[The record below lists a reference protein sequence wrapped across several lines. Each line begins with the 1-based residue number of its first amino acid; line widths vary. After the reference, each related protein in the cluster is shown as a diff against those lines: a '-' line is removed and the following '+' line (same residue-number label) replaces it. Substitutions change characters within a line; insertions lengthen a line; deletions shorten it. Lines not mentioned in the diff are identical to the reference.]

1 MNYIVYLT
9 LNKINNKFYIGVH
22 QTTDL
27 AFDGYLGCGI
37 YANKPKTYKKC
48 ETPIKAAVS
57 KYGPK
62 NFHRIT
68 LRVFDNIED
77 ALNLERLIV
86 DEAFIKST
94 NNYNV
99 CLGGGVPPLLT
110 KTVYQYDSDGSF
122 IKEWQSIKSVTDFY
136 KCNKDRIT
144 MVIKDK
150 RSFNNNYWSFIKV
163 KKLDLCKYRTS
174 FHEGKIKQYS
184 LDGVLLNEFDSV
196 NQASISL
203 DIDKKQLANSIY
215 SGSKTQGYYFTK
227 KNDIDYILNNKKI
240 EFKIYQYTVDGKFI
254 KEYKSLFDVKKTIKI
269 KNSSILRAIKNNGI
283 CNNYRWSDE
292 KHDSIDVKSKN
303 RKAVKVFQY
312 SIDGTFIKTWDTIN
326 ECLKEFPGVRK
337 VLSGERESTK
347 GFIFK
352 YQKS

>member
-9 LNKINNKFYIGVH
+9 LNKINSKFYIGVH
-22 QTTDL
+22 QTEDL

-37 YANKPKTYKKC
+37 YANCPKTYKKC
-48 ETPIKAAVS
+48 ETPMKSAVN

-68 LRVFDNIED
+68 LQVFDNIED
-77 ALNLERLIV
+77 ALKLEKMIV
-86 DEAFIKST
+86 DESFIKNT

-110 KTVYQYDSDGSF
+110 KKVYQYDSNGCF
-122 IKEWQSIKSVTDFY
+122 IMEWQSIKSITDFY
-136 KCNKDRIT
+136 KCNKDRIA

-150 RSFNNNYWSFIKV
+150 RSFNNNYWSFTKME
-163 KKLDLCKYRTS
+163 KLDLSEYRTS
-174 FHEGKIKQYS
+174 FHEGKIMQYS

-196 NQASISL
+196 DQISILL
-203 DIDKKQLANSIY
+203 DINKKQIANAIC

-240 EFKIYQYTVDGKFI
+240 KFKIYQYTIDGKFI
-254 KEYKSLFDVKKTIKI
+254 KEYKDLSYVKKAMKI
-269 KNSSILRAIKNNGI
+269 KKSKILRAIKNNGI

-292 KHDSIDVKSKN
+292 KHDSIEIKSKN
-303 RKAVKVFQY
+303 RKAVKVDQY
-312 SIDGTFIKTWDTIN
+312 SIDGVFVKTWDTISS
-326 ECLKEFPGVRK
+326 CLKEFSGVRK
-337 VLSGERESTK
+337 VLSGERESYK

-352 YQKS
+352 YRKS